1 MDVVGMRFSL
11 RRLPVATVL
20 CAAAFAALPDRS
32 VAVTLARPFGSA
44 MVLPMDRKVPVWG
57 TAVAGAEVR
66 VGIRRA
72 GSHGQGGCQ
81 LANGGSCSNPCLQ
94 VPKARQLTVQAGN
107 DEKLAIDDVLVG
119 RVFLCS
125 GQSNMDFPLARAT
138 GGKAEAAARGNW
150 PEIRLMN
157 LSGAPT
163 GDQVYDEVILKR
175 LNPRDHFAG
184 EWRRA
189 SPQSAAEFSAVAW
202 WAGKAIHQA
211 KRVPVGLVENAV
223 GGSGAEAWL
232 PRESLEARR
241 EHAELL
247 GDGWLQSERIGAW
260 ARGRAARNLGK
271 HRSANHPFRPG
282 FLFES
287 GIRWWRDF
295 PFDAVLWY
303 QGETNAE
310 IADDR
315 WNERLIEDL
324 VTGWRAAFKRKDL
337 PFYMVQLP
345 RIGGNDPLRAHW
357 PAFREVQ
364 ARVAKRLPG
373 VHLIV
378 TSDLG
383 WDSPDVHPPDKL
395 PVAQRMAAAILANP
409 TSTP

>member
-1 MDVVGMRFSL
+1 
-11 RRLPVATVL
+11 
-20 CAAAFAALPDRS
+20 
-32 VAVTLARPFGSA
+32 
-44 MVLPMDRKVPVWG
+44 MVLPMERKVPVWG

-66 VGIRRA
+66 VGFA
-72 GSHGQGGCQ
+72 GQEVTAKAD
-81 LANGGSCSNPCLQ
+81 ANGEWRVVLKPMPASAEGKTL
-94 VPKARQLTVQAGN
+94 RVQAGN
-107 DEKLAIDDVLVG
+107 DEKLAIDDVVVG

-125 GQSNMDFPLARAT
+125 GQSNMDFQLARAI
-138 GGKAEAAARGNW
+138 GGKVEAAAAGNW

-163 GDQVYDEVILKR
+163 GDQVYSEVILKR

-247 GDGWLQSERIGAW
+247 GDAWLQSGRIGAW
-260 ARGRAARNLGK
+260 ARGRAARNLGT

-295 PFDAVLWY
+295 PFDGVLWY

-315 WNERLIEDL
+315 WNERLIGDL

-337 PFYMVQLP
+337 PFFTVQLP

-357 PAFREVQ
+357 PEFREVQ